1 MADDDNVPIID
12 ETPEDT
18 INDTIDEEL
27 SELPEDDDNNGIS
40 HSDTRPELGLL
51 QQAMLTFQK
60 HSQQKLNEKGDDD
73 SNGGDPEQVLLLYW
87 CALFLCGGF
96 LRLGL
101 F

>member
-27 SELPEDDDNNGIS
+27 SELPEDEDHNGIS

-73 SNGGDPEQVLLLYW
+73 SNGDPEQV
-87 CALFLCGGF
+87 FLII
-96 LRLGL
+96 LRFIFPLK
-101 F
+101 FYD